1 MGVPSFYR
9 WLVNKYPN
17 IRVKAI
23 EEHIHGH
30 CVDTSSLN
38 PNSIEFDNLYLDMNG
53 IIHPCFHPEDQSV
66 IPPSTYEDVFTS
78 IFEYIDT
85 LFNIVRPRKLL
96 YMAVDGVAPRAK
108 MNQQRSRR
116 FCTAKND
123 EIAEAE
129 EDRLRREFELEGKL
143 VLTKKD
149 CEVCDPNVI
158 TPGTEFMYRLSKK
171 LEGYIESR
179 MNGDSIWKGIQV
191 IVSDANV
198 PGEGEHKIMSFIR
211 YQRCLPGYD
220 CNTRHCL
227 YGLDADLIMLAL
239 ATHEVHFS
247 ILREDVLFQEQQP
260 AFRSFSTTSNRE
272 AEPYSSESLKHAPVA
287 KRPYE
292 FLHVW
297 ILREYIELDMK
308 IADVPQNITFDLER
322 IIDDFIFMCFFV
334 GNDFLPRMP
343 SLDIHEGA
351 MDLLL
356 TVYKQN
362 FKNIGGYL
370 VDMQRVN
377 DKKGGYIKLKRVEKF
392 SLLVGSFEE
401 KIFKKRL
408 ELHERCLRRLCQN
421 SDRQADEMEI
431 FNLDPPM
438 DVTKNSLADINDIL
452 RNTKEL
458 KEKLKENLRNK
469 SDFLKNGTIR
479 DQVRLGVAG
488 WKKRYYKLKFSAE
501 TDRDIEITR
510 KEIVQKY
517 TEGLLWVLLY
527 YFSDVPSWA
536 WYYPYYYAPFPS
548 DMKGLSQVSVK
559 FQKGQPFKPF
569 DQLMSVLPPRSAH
582 ALPKLYAK
590 LITDADSQII
600 DFYPTDFE
608 IDMDGKRHAWQGIC
622 KLPFI
627 DEERLLS
634 ETLRLEK
641 ELMPEET
648 ERNAEKIDKLFVPR
662 HLGSKILT
670 LLPDNQKLHTEAEL
684 ISGAVRGHVS
694 SSPIMLLSFKI
705 PIGKPHIP
713 RPLEGVEYPE
723 KAITEADIQ
732 KTQLWHEYL
741 GTRPLYNRFE
751 LIQKPEMIF
760 THRTR
765 HQIQGCHGTQG
776 LTHAKWVVLVQAQ
789 TRLKPLQT

>member
-38 PNSIEFDNLYLDMNG
+38 PNVIEFDNLYLDMNG

-78 IFEYIDT
+78 IREYIDT

-96 YMAVDGVAPRAK
+96 YMAIDGVAPRAK

-143 VLTKKD
+143 ILPKKD
-149 CEVCDPNVI
+149 C
-158 TPGTEFMYRLSKK
+158 EFMYRLSKK

-179 MNGDSIWKGIQV
+179 MNDDSSWKGIQV

-198 PGEGEHKIMSFIR
+198 PGEGKHKIMSFIR
-211 YQRCLPGYD
+211 YQQCLPGYD

-227 YGLDADLIMLAL
+227 YGL
-239 ATHEVHFS
+239 
-247 ILREDVLFQEQQP
+247 
-260 AFRSFSTTSNRE
+260 
-272 AEPYSSESLKHAPVA
+272 
-287 KRPYE
+287 

-308 IADVPQNITFDLER
+308 IADVPQNITFNLER
-322 IIDDFIFMCFFV
+322 IIDDYIFMCFFV

-343 SLDIHEGA
+343 SLAIHEGA
-351 MDLLL
+351 LDLLL

-370 VDMQRVN
+370 IN

-392 SLLVGSFEE
+392 ILLVGSFEE

-408 ELHERCLRRLCQN
+408 ELHERLCT
-421 SDRQADEMEI
+421 AALKLML
-431 FNLDPPM
+431 NL
-438 DVTKNSLADINDIL
+438 IL

-458 KEKLKENLRNK
+458 KEKLKENLRNQ

-479 DQVRLGVAG
+479 DQVRLGFAG

-501 TDRDIEITR
+501 TDRDIEIMR

-517 TEGLLWVLLY
+517 SEGLLWVLLY
-527 YFSDVPSWA
+527 YFSGVPPWT
-536 WYYPYYYAPFPS
+536 WYYPYYYAPFAS

-569 DQLMSVLPPRSAH
+569 DQLMSVLPPRRYTL
-582 ALPKLYAK
+582 LPL
-590 LITDADSQII
+590 LIWILTSDISLFVI
-600 DFYPTDFE
+600 YFE
-608 IDMDGKRHAWQGIC
+608 IDIDGKRHAWQGIC

-648 ERNAEKIDKLFVPR
+648 ERNAEKTDKLFVPT
-662 HLGSKILT
+662 HLGSKILAV
-670 LLPDNQKLHTEAEL
+670 LPDNQKLHTEAEL
-684 ISGAVRGHVS
+684 IR
-694 SSPIMLLSFKI
+694 LLPFKI
-705 PIGKPHIP
+705 SIGKPHIP

-723 KAITEADIQ
+723 KAITGADIQ

-741 GTRPLYNRFE
+741 GTRPPYIRFE
-751 LIQKPEMIF
+751 LIQK
-760 THRTR
+760 TR
-765 HQIQGCHGTQG
+765 NDLHPLNQTSN
-776 LTHAKWVVLVQAQ
+776 
-789 TRLKPLQT
+789 TRLPWNPRFDTCKVSGAGSCSNTAKAIADMKISEPSHSSMFGYGRGQTWQRSSQQSNSFRSSTSNTNNPWRRGPCKSNNNDSEV

>member
-38 PNSIEFDNLYLDMNG
+38 PNGIEFDNLYLDLNG

-66 IPPSTYEDVFTS
+66 IPPSTYEDVFSS

-96 YMAVDGVAPRAK
+96 YMAIDGVVPRAK

-123 EIAEAE
+123 EIVEAE

-143 VLTKKD
+143 VLSKKD
-149 CEVCDPNVI
+149 CEVYDPNVI
-158 TPGTEFMYRLSKK
+158 TPGTKFMYRLSKK

-179 MNGDSIWKGIQV
+179 MNGDSSWKGIQF

-220 CNTRHCL
+220 CNTHHCL
-227 YGLDADLIMLAL
+227 YGLDADIIMLAL

-247 ILREDVLFQEQQP
+247 ILREDVLFQEQKP
-260 AFRSFSTTSNRE
+260 AFRSCSKTSNRE
-272 AEPYSSESLKHAPVA
+272 AEPYSSESLKHALVA

-292 FLHVW
+292 VLHVW

-370 VDMQRVN
+370 VDMQRIN

-392 SLLVGSFEE
+392 ILL
-401 KIFKKRL
+401 
-408 ELHERCLRRLCQN
+408 
-421 SDRQADEMEI
+421 QADEMEI
-431 FNLDPPM
+431 LNLDPPM

-452 RNTKEL
+452 RNTKDFE
-458 KEKLKENLRNK
+458 RNK
-469 SDFLKNGTIR
+469 SDFLKNSTIR
-479 DQVRLGVAG
+479 DQVRLG
-488 WKKRYYKLKFSAE
+488 LKFSIE
-501 TDRDIEITR
+501 TDRDIEIMR

-527 YFSDVPSWA
+527 YFSDVPSLA
-536 WYYPYYYAPFPS
+536 C
-548 DMKGLSQVSVK
+548 
-559 FQKGQPFKPF
+559 
-569 DQLMSVLPPRSAH
+569 AH
-582 ALPKLYAK
+582 ALLKLYAK
-590 LITDADSQII
+590 LFTDVDSQII

-648 ERNAEKIDKLFVPR
+648 ERNAEKTDKLSVPR
-662 HLGSKILT
+662 HLGSKILR

-684 ISGAVRGHVS
+684 IRGAVRGHVS
-694 SSPIMLLSFKI
+694 SSLIMLLSFKI

-713 RPLEGVEYPE
+713 RPLEGVEFPK

-741 GTRPLYNRFE
+741 GTRPPYNRFE
-751 LIQKPEMIF
+751 LVQK
-760 THRTR
+760 TR
-765 HQIQGCHGTQG
+765 NDLHPSNQTSNTRFPWNPRFDTCKVGGAGSCSNTAKAIADMKISEPSHNSMFVHGRG
-776 LTHAKWVVLVQAQ
+776 Q
-789 TRLKPLQT
+789 TW